1 MTMGLANA
9 KGDSGVG
16 LLEDRGI
23 AGSKEEVSFS
33 KLIM

>member
-23 AGSKEEVSFS
+23 AGSKEVSFS